1 MASTKNG
8 IIYPDNYDKVAD
20 VPADMKALAESVDG
34 NIERINKNLD
44 KNADELKN
52 LQKDNTGNKT
62 AIETLQN
69 DISLIK
75 QNNSEQDKRIQNNTS
90 KIETINKSIE
100 AINKKNTEQ
109 DTNLQKNVKDIE
121 ANQNNIKALQVEN
134 AEVKA
139 ENERLRSDIE
149 SISLLGEAEGESI
162 DLDDSSGA
170 RFKKFGVGGNH
181 SQETREGYNLLDM
194 RNAKGGT
201 SNGITCEINADGSV
215 KYTGT
220 ATSNAIN
227 VFFLGAYGENA
238 ATLFTL
244 KPGTYY
250 IKDVNLYNKTIG
262 INPTKNKYIWTIE
275 EETNVTAVRAPQADT
290 GKTYNE
296 TIYPIVSL
304 SNKAVDYEQYGATPS
319 LDFTSEIKAVGSNI
333 NLFDKNNM
341 NIIDGAFINSSTKKI
356 EANVNR
362 KCFYIKIKP
371 NEAYTISR
379 KKVASMFAAATTN
392 EIPTI
397 DSDILDINYN
407 NQEEFTI
414 TASSNA
420 NYLVCYYKTKA
431 SDDESEIVDK
441 IKIEKGIVA
450 SSYSEYGKGCVD
462 VVVCNKN
469 KLKLTE
475 ISEIPGISVSKN
487 NGKLVLNGTATSTN
501 DGIKIGK
508 FYAKKDKTYILSI
521 TNKISGFGV
530 NLNNN
535 KVGINENL
543 INIVKSSTAKVSKAA
558 TATDNGKVDV
568 YIAIN
573 KDTVFNN
580 FEVEIQ
586 IEENTTATS
595 IIEHQEQAITMP
607 VQQEMLKEDYFD
619 FENEKQSNLF
629 EKIVLN
635 GVDKKCTTS
644 KAIGD
649 GSEFQWAF
657 TVAQSLPYV
666 RTVYSNVA
674 KLASDFGTVN
684 GIRISANSTTAYVRS
699 KIEVLNGKEATVENV
714 NELLKTMYDNGN
726 PAIFY
731 IEKASN
737 KELDFTDEQKAVAK
751 KIKETLHTY
760 KNITHIYSTDETSPI
775 MNVEYAKDLN
785 TQNNNL
791 QNQIDEIKQLIS
803 TTQTS
808 AMLLDNLQKEV
819 ESEVE

>member
-1 MASTKNG
+1 MSQIKDLKFNEHTEVSTNTKPFDLEKYLNE
-8 IIYPDNYDKVAD
+8 NWN
-20 VPADMKALAESVDG
+20 ALTEYSQSVNE
-34 NIERINKNLD
+34 NIEQINKNLD

-62 AIETLQN
+62 AIE
-69 DISLIK
+69 
-75 QNNSEQDKRIQNNTS
+75 
-90 KIETINKSIE
+90 

-109 DTNLQKNVKDIE
+109 DTNIQKNVKDIE
-121 ANQNNIKALQVEN
+121 ANQNNIKALQVKN

-149 SISLLGEAEGESI
+149 SISLVGEAEGESI

-181 SQETREGYNLLDM
+181 SQEIREGYNLLDM

-319 LDFTSEIKAVGSNI
+319 LKIPSKIKTVK
-333 NLFDKNNM
+333 D
-341 NIIDGAFINSSTKKI
+341 
-356 EANVNR
+356 NVN
-362 KCFYIKIKP
+362 
-371 NEAYTISR
+371 E
-379 KKVASMFAAATTN
+379 
-392 EIPTI
+392 
-397 DSDILDINYN
+397 
-407 NQEEFTI
+407 
-414 TASSNA
+414 
-420 NYLVCYYKTKA
+420 
-431 SDDESEIVDK
+431 
-441 IKIEKGIVA
+441 
-450 SSYSEYGKGCVD
+450 
-462 VVVCNKN
+462 VVCNKN
-469 KLKLTE
+469 LQKNKWENKTSAGASSNYRSIINIDDMNLKLNKKYVIQFKCNVDYSNSTVFVENSITGESLQISKLLYDNINKINYCVIEITE
-475 ISEIPGISVSKN
+475 AIKALINKN
-487 NGKLVLNGTATSTN
+487 NCYIVIFNATGMDVN
-501 DGIKIGK
+501 
-508 FYAKKDKTYILSI
+508 TYSEEMIFEGE
-521 TNKISGFGV
+521 NK
-530 NLNNN
+530 
-535 KVGINENL
+535 
-543 INIVKSSTAKVSKAA
+543 
-558 TATDNGKVDV
+558 ATD
-568 YIAIN
+568 YEA
-573 KDTVFNN
+573 
-580 FEVEIQ
+580 
-586 IEENTTATS
+586 
-595 IIEHQEQAITMP
+595 HQEQTITMP
-607 VQQEMLKEDYFD
+607 VQQEMLDGDYFD
-619 FENEKQSNLF
+619 FENNKQTNLF
-629 EKIVLN
+629 EKIILD
-635 GVDKKCTTS
+635 GVNKKCTTS
-644 KAIGD
+644 KAVGN

-657 TVAQSLPYV
+657 TIVQSTSYI
-666 RTVYSNVA
+666 RKVYSNIA
-674 KLASDFGTVN
+674 KQASDFNQIN
-684 GIRISANSTTAYVRS
+684 GIKISANSNIIYVRS
-699 KIEVLNGKEATVENV
+699 EMKALNGKEATAENV

-726 PAIFY
+726 PAVFY

-737 KELDFTDEQKAVAK
+737 KELAFTDEQKAVAK
-751 KIKETLHTY
+751 QIKQTLHTY

>member
-1 MASTKNG
+1 MSQIKDLKFNEHTEVSTNTKPFDLEKYLNE
-8 IIYPDNYDKVAD
+8 NWN
-20 VPADMKALAESVDG
+20 ALTEYSQSVNE
-34 NIERINKNLD
+34 NIEQINKNLD

-62 AIETLQN
+62 AIE
-69 DISLIK
+69 
-75 QNNSEQDKRIQNNTS
+75 
-90 KIETINKSIE
+90 

-109 DTNLQKNVKDIE
+109 DTNIQKNVKDIE
-121 ANQNNIKALQVEN
+121 ANQNNIKALQVKN

-149 SISLLGEAEGESI
+149 SISLVGEAEGESI

-181 SQETREGYNLLDM
+181 SQEIREGYNLLDM

-319 LDFTSEIKAVGSNI
+319 LKIPSKIKTVK
-333 NLFDKNNM
+333 D
-341 NIIDGAFINSSTKKI
+341 
-356 EANVNR
+356 NVN
-362 KCFYIKIKP
+362 
-371 NEAYTISR
+371 E
-379 KKVASMFAAATTN
+379 
-392 EIPTI
+392 
-397 DSDILDINYN
+397 
-407 NQEEFTI
+407 
-414 TASSNA
+414 
-420 NYLVCYYKTKA
+420 
-431 SDDESEIVDK
+431 
-441 IKIEKGIVA
+441 
-450 SSYSEYGKGCVD
+450 
-462 VVVCNKN
+462 VVCNKN
-469 KLKLTE
+469 LQKNKWENKTFAGASSNYRSIINIDDMNLKLNKKYVIQFKCNVDYSNSTVFVENSITGESLQISKLLYDNINKINYCVIEITE
-475 ISEIPGISVSKN
+475 AIKALINKN
-487 NGKLVLNGTATSTN
+487 NCYIVIFNATGMDVN
-501 DGIKIGK
+501 
-508 FYAKKDKTYILSI
+508 TYSEEMIFEGE
-521 TNKISGFGV
+521 NK
-530 NLNNN
+530 
-535 KVGINENL
+535 
-543 INIVKSSTAKVSKAA
+543 
-558 TATDNGKVDV
+558 ATD
-568 YIAIN
+568 YEA
-573 KDTVFNN
+573 
-580 FEVEIQ
+580 
-586 IEENTTATS
+586 
-595 IIEHQEQAITMP
+595 HQEQTITMP
-607 VQQEMLKEDYFD
+607 VQQEMLDGDYFD
-619 FENEKQSNLF
+619 FENNKQTNLF
-629 EKIVLN
+629 EKIILD
-635 GVDKKCTTS
+635 GVNKKCTTS
-644 KAIGD
+644 KAVGN

-657 TVAQSLPYV
+657 TIVQSTSYI
-666 RTVYSNVA
+666 RKVYSNIA
-674 KLASDFGTVN
+674 KQASDFNQIN
-684 GIRISANSTTAYVRS
+684 GIKISANSNIIYVRS
-699 KIEVLNGKEATVENV
+699 EMKALNGKEATAENV

-726 PAIFY
+726 PAVFY

-737 KELDFTDEQKAVAK
+737 KELAFTDEQKAVAK

>member
-1 MASTKNG
+1 MIKQ
-8 IIYPDNYDKVAD
+8 
-20 VPADMKALAESVDG
+20 
-34 NIERINKNLD
+34 IEYENKQAIQNDDSIANKNKVTAED
-44 KNADELKN
+44 MNEIKNVVNQNAKELET
-52 LQKDNTGNKT
+52 LQEDNQGTET
-62 AIETLQN
+62 AMETLQN

-75 QNNSEQDKRIQNNTS
+75 QNNS
-90 KIETINKSIE
+90 
-100 AINKKNTEQ
+100 EQ

-181 SQETREGYNLLDM
+181 SQETREGYNIVDLTSFP
-194 RNAKGGT
+194 KGAR
-201 SNGITCEINADGSV
+201 NGITATVDLNKGSITLNGTC
-215 KYTGT
+215 TGT
-220 ATSNAIN
+220 FAYAIPLALNAGT
-227 VFFLGAYGENA
+227 VVSYGLNNLQTNSEVTMRFEVTDNTQEGQISCAQKNAKMENFA
-238 ATLFTL
+238 LTKDTVSWQLRIG
-244 KPGTYY
+244 KGTVLT
-250 IKDVNLYNKTIG
+250 DFV
-262 INPTKNKYIWTIE
+262 
-275 EETNVTAVRAPQADT
+275 
-290 GKTYNE
+290 
-296 TIYPIVSL
+296 IYPQIEVGSTL
-304 SNKAVDYEQYGATPS
+304 HKFETYGATPS
-319 LDFTSEIKAVGSNI
+319 LDFTSEIKTVKDNI
-333 NLFDKNNM
+333 NLTVANKNYI
-341 NIIDGAFINSSTKKI
+341 NIENTSKTINGITFTVNSDGSILANGTATDRASYPIQNNFKKFEAGQYFVSGCPSGGSESTYYLI
-356 EANVNR
+356 LW
-362 KCFYIKIKP
+362 
-371 NEAYTISR
+371 NENW
-379 KKVASMFAAATTN
+379 ASM
-392 EIPTI
+392 
-397 DSDILDINYN
+397 
-407 NQEEFTI
+407 
-414 TASSNA
+414 
-420 NYLVCYYKTKA
+420 
-431 SDDESEIVDK
+431 
-441 IKIEKGIVA
+441 G
-450 SSYSEYGKGCVD
+450 SEYGKGKLVSLSNQK
-462 VVVCNKN
+462 VKLHINIMKGTVCNNLLFKPQME
-469 KLKLTE
+469 K
-475 ISEIPGISVSKN
+475 
-487 NGKLVLNGTATSTN
+487 GT
-501 DGIKIGK
+501 K
-508 FYAKKDKTYILSI
+508 
-521 TNKISGFGV
+521 
-530 NLNNN
+530 
-535 KVGINENL
+535 
-543 INIVKSSTAKVSKAA
+543 
-558 TATDNGKVDV
+558 ATD
-568 YIAIN
+568 YEA
-573 KDTVFNN
+573 
-580 FEVEIQ
+580 
-586 IEENTTATS
+586 
-595 IIEHQEQAITMP
+595 HQEQAITMP

-635 GVDKKCTTS
+635 GVDKKCTAS
-644 KAIGD
+644 KAVGD

-684 GIRISANSTTAYVRS
+684 GIRISANLTTAYVRS